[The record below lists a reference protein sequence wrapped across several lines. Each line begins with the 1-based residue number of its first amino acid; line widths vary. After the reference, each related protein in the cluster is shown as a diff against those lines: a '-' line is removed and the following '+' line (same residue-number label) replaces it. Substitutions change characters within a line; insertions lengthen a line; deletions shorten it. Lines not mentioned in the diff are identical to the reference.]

1 MDVHLTALDKDTARQ
16 QELLYNAEFQI
27 QQSERKVA
35 RAMGVRSDMEKKQ
48 LKQEIVEAEAKLE
61 QVKENK
67 KLLVNQA
74 RKLLNELSASR
85 MHKEVVSVRKKELTE
100 KIGEIEL
107 ENRMIEEEIRRGTKT
122 KEEITVLNDLLRL
135 DVRRLRD
142 LLSSKADVVFS
153 LENRRQ
159 QMKLSME
166 ERKQEVRVHRDLL
179 LAELRAKKE
188 EKHAV
193 LLDLRNRELA
203 VEKLK
208 ARFEA
213 VENAKGGQEEG
224 VSQSHFII
232 QAAQRR
238 EELQRKGDELD
249 ANIRKAEK
257 EIRALQAT
265 LDHLNV
271 RNVAY
276 RESFQKLSLDGSDY
290 EVMKQLEERNKMSKD
305 ALFRKKKELQ
315 RLTTD
320 YDEDSRRLEVM
331 QNKATRAD
339 KQREHLESAKAQV
352 EEELLTQQVQLD
364 ELQDKVDK
372 LVNKHRGI
380 VLDIQ
385 DLGGEGDN
393 RLLTIEEKA
402 VKAEVLKDVVQN
414 VLYTLSQLVA
424 EFPEAADL
432 FNQRVQEAELKVPA
446 RLAGAVELPS
456 SGQKTFKASA
466 AAAKSPRR
474 TSVPRSAG
482 KRSIPTTSL
491 DLRL

>member
-35 RAMGVRSDMEKKQ
+35 RAMGVRSDQEKKQ
-48 LKQEIVEAEAKLE
+48 LKQQIADAEVKLE

-74 RKLLNELSASR
+74 RKLANELSASR
-85 MHKEVVSVRKKELTE
+85 MHRDVVSVRKHELSE

-107 ENRMIEEEIRRGTKT
+107 ENRMIEEEIKRGTKS

-166 ERKQEVRVHRDLL
+166 ERKQEVKVHRDLL
-179 LAELRAKKE
+179 QAELRAKRE

-193 LLDLRNRELA
+193 LVDLRNRELA

-213 VENAKGGQEEG
+213 VVNAKGGQEEG

-238 EELQRKGDELD
+238 EELQRKGDDLD

-271 RNVAY
+271 RNLAY
-276 RESFQKLSLDGSDY
+276 RESFQKVSLDGTDY
-290 EVMKQLEERNKMSKD
+290 EVMKQLEQRNKMSKD

-320 YDEDSRRLEVM
+320 YDEDCRRLEVM
-331 QNKATRAD
+331 RNKATRAD
-339 KQREHLESAKAQV
+339 KQREHLQSAKAQV

-364 ELQDKVDK
+364 ELQEKIGK
-372 LVNKHRGI
+372 LVNKHRG
-380 VLDIQ
+380 VMLEIQ
-385 DLGGEGDN
+385 DLGGEGEN
-393 RLLTIEEKA
+393 RLLSIEEKA

-432 FNQRVQEAELKVPA
+432 FNQRVQEAELKVPP
-446 RLAGAVELPS
+446 RLTGAETQP
-456 SGQKTFKASA
+456 SGQRVARMG
-466 AAAKSPRR
+466 AKSPVSSRR
-474 TSVPRSAG
+474 MQAPRSAG
-482 KRSIPTTSL
+482 KRSIPPTSI